1 LTQSF
6 LPWSILTYLA
16 VTEPDVEN
24 QIHSGRQAHIHT
36 WRTGDKDANAVG
48 TGMVVDTL
56 DCMFHEYR
64 RTWLKDSK
72 AGPADRMNSR
82 ARVGIHGDDG

>member
-16 VTEPDVEN
+16 VTDPDIEN
-24 QIHSGRQAHIHT
+24 QFYSGRPA

-48 TGMVVDTL
+48 TGVVVDNL
-56 DCMFHEYR
+56 D
-64 RTWLKDSK
+64 
-72 AGPADRMNSR
+72 
-82 ARVGIHGDDG
+82 